1 MHTRRQGTAALL
13 GLDTQE
19 VADRDPKTASLAD
32 WDDNSEFRMS
42 LNPLTFILMIPL
54 PVQQSA
60 VTAGQVLKP
69 PSAAPPEKVS
79 RTFDL

>member
-1 MHTRRQGTAALL
+1 MHTRQGTADLL

-19 VADRDPKTASLAD
+19 VAARDLMTASLAD
-32 WDDNSEFRMS
+32 WNDNSEFQMS
-42 LNPLTFILMIPL
+42 LNALTFMLMIPL

-60 VTAGQVLKP
+60 ETAGEVLRP